1 MLYGDTGFRP
11 QPRTIRGEQRH
22 MTRPNPKEI
31 KAVADVAGVPVSAE
45 VATRIANSIGP
56 AFEGFAAV
64 AGTLP
69 FDLEPATFILVQM
82 TVSK

>member
-1 MLYGDTGFRP
+1 
-11 QPRTIRGEQRH
+11 
-22 MTRPNPKEI
+22 MTRPSPKEI
-31 KAVADVAGVPVSAE
+31 KAIADVAGIPVSAD

-69 FDLEPATFILVQM
+69 FDLEPATFLVAQAAES
-82 TVSK
+82 SK